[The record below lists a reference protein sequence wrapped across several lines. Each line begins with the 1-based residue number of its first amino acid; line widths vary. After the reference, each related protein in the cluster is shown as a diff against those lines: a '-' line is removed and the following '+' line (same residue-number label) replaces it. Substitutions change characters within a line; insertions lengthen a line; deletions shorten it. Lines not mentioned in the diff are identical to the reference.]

1 MSNYNWLT
9 PEEIQRKKA
18 RNKNILYISFLL
30 VSVLISAVVTLLANQ
45 I

>member
-1 MSNYNWLT
+1 MSDYNWLT

-18 RNKNILYISFLL
+18 RNKNILYVSFLL
-30 VSVLISAVVTLLANQ
+30 LAAAFSAVVTILANQ